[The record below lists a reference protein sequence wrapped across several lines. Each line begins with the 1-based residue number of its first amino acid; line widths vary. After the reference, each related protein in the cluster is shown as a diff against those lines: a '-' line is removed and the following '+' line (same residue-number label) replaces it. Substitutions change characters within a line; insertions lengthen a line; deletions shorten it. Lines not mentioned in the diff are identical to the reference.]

1 MAIQVREGADGKPR
15 YRVQVAWRDPETGKR
30 HNVGIG
36 TFALKKVAEAKE
48 RDALREIERDTFIPP
63 KVQAERDRV
72 EAARK
77 VLTVKD
83 ALDSWL
89 NGLKIA
95 NSVSDNCWLD
105 YSRCARLHINPV
117 LGDTPAVQ
125 LTRADV
131 HAFVRGLQEAGKVG
145 AQVQNRSV
153 LCLRRALDELVEDG
167 VIAANP
173 AARIKLPSPK
183 TTQQVPEWT
192 KDDLRRFL
200 EKADKD
206 LIGAG
211 WHLLAVEALRRGE
224 MLGARWK
231 DVRWS
236 KDESAAVL
244 EVVQTISPDMEKG
257 GAPVIQ
263 SRTKT
268 QAGTRN
274 VQLTA
279 ATVAALKRHRDRQAF
294 ARQKAGEAWQ
304 DNDLIS
310 CNEVGMPLR
319 PDSVIVRL
327 RNLATAAKVPE
338 MTVHQLRHNAI
349 SMMVRGGAP
358 LALVAA
364 KVGHRD
370 VAITYRTYS
379 HLAPADQQA
388 ANDILDALLTG
399 TD

>member
-1 MAIQVREGADGKPR
+1 MAIQIRTGADGKPR
-15 YRVQVAWRDPETGKR
+15 YRVQVAWHDPETGKR
-30 HNVGIG
+30 HNIGIG

-48 RDALREIERDTFIPP
+48 RDALREIERGEFIPP
-63 KVQAERDRV
+63 KVKAERDRL
-72 EAARK
+72 EAARRE
-77 VLTVKD
+77 LTVKE

-89 NGLKIA
+89 TGLKIA
-95 NSVSDNCWLD
+95 NSVSANTWLD
-105 YSRCARLHINPV
+105 YSRCSRLHICPV
-117 LGDTPAVQ
+117 LGEIPVAT

-131 HAFVRGLQEAGKVG
+131 RSFVRSLQEGGKAG

-183 TTQQVPEWT
+183 TKQQLPEWT

-200 EKADKD
+200 DKADKD

-211 WHLLAVEALRRGE
+211 WHLLAVEGLRRGE
-224 MLGARWK
+224 MLGARWR
-231 DVRWS
+231 DVRWGE
-236 KDESAAVL
+236 DEATAVL
-244 EVVQTISPDMEKG
+244 EIVQTVAPSMEKG

-263 SRTKT
+263 GRTKT
-268 QAGTRN
+268 SAGTRN

-304 DNDLIS
+304 DHDLIC
-310 CNEVGMPLR
+310 CNEVGMPFR

-364 KVGHRD
+364 KVGHAD
-370 VAITYRTYS
+370 VAITFRTYS